1 MATLGAVRCQN
12 RRMNQTAPAVPE
24 AIQQISDRALARL
37 KLAAPDPAHWS
48 SAPGFEAAL
57 RQLAIT
63 SDFAIDTLCRQPE
76 LLQLLSQAD
85 PGPLPLPHLDPLH
98 PSDWPTQLRRYR
110 TAASTRLIWR
120 DLLGLDDVDA
130 TLAGAT
136 RLAEDCLQL
145 ALAALEQEF
154 ASRHGVV
161 RAVDGSAQQLV
172 VFGLGKLGGGE
183 LNFSSDID
191 LVYAFPQ
198 NGESDGPRPLAGEEY
213 FARLGQ
219 RLARLLDETTAEGF
233 SHRVDLRLRPFGTA
247 GRVALSF
254 AGMDQYFQREGRD
267 WERYAW
273 IKARAVAG
281 DIAAG
286 EAWLETLRPFVY
298 RRYLDFTAL
307 DGLREMKAAITA
319 EVARKDR
326 LDDIKRGPGGIRE
339 IEFLAQALQLIRGGR
354 EPALRERRLL
364 PALHALVAGGQMAAS
379 DGDDLIQAYRF
390 LRRVE
395 NRLQMLRDAQTH
407 CLPNDPLD
415 RARIAHGLGYA
426 DWEALLGALNEQ
438 RQRVGV
444 EFGALLA
451 PRQGQA
457 APDVLSNYWRVLPD
471 GGSAE
476 VLAEAGFA
484 DANGADQSL
493 REFAQSLGVKSLS
506 DSARAR
512 LDRVLPAL
520 LHAATRSPQPDAAL
534 RRVLGLLAAILRR
547 TSYLAL
553 LDEQPSAL
561 NRLVNVLARS
571 ALLSERLVAFPLLL
585 DELLDTRVAGP
596 MPEAQEMHDACA
608 TALAIDDPE
617 AALRALNEVR
627 LALSFR
633 MALAFHDGRQR
644 AVDCTHQL
652 ALLADAVVVTV
663 LQMAQADMR
672 QAHGEIPGA
681 RFAIIGYGSLGGV
694 ELGFGSDLDLVFLYD
709 SPAGVEDS
717 NGPRPL
723 DSGRWFA
730 RLAQK
735 VMALLGAVTAAGR
748 LYDIDVRLR
757 PDGGKGALVSSL
769 ASYTEYQRERAWTWE
784 HQALVRARGVA
795 GDASLLAD
803 FSQVRNTTLSRPRD
817 HDTLFGDVLKMRTRM
832 RAELDRS
839 DAGRLDLKQGPGGLV
854 DLEFVLQTGVL
865 SQAQHNPALCEPR
878 ETPYLIAA
886 LAAAGWL
893 DGETAMALHAAHAT
907 LLDVGL
913 TCTLDR
919 RPRIAVPTPE
929 IEAACAAITAA
940 AVAQGLPFPASKG
953 QELAT

>member
-1 MATLGAVRCQN
+1 
-12 RRMNQTAPAVPE
+12 MNPSVPE
-24 AIQQISDRALARL
+24 FPESLQPVIERALARL
-37 KLAAPDPAHWS
+37 KLAAADPAQWPP
-48 SAPGFEAAL
+48 SARLEAGL
-57 RQLAIT
+57 RQLAVA

-76 LLQLLSQAD
+76 LLTLLDQAD
-85 PGPLPLPHLDPLH
+85 PPPLPLPVLDPLQ
-98 PSDWPTQLRRYR
+98 PSAWAGQLRRYR
-110 TAASTRLIWR
+110 AAASTRLVWR
-120 DLLGLDDVDA
+120 DLHWLDDVDA

-136 RLAEDCLQL
+136 TLAEDCLQL

-161 RAVDGSAQQLV
+161 RAADGSVQRLV

-191 LVYAFPQ
+191 LVYAYPHA
-198 NGESDGPRPLAGEEY
+198 GESDGARPLAAEEY

-219 RLARLLDETTAEGF
+219 QLARLLDETTADGF
-233 SHRVDLRLRPFGTA
+233 CHRVDLRLRPFGSA
-247 GRVALSF
+247 GRLALSF
-254 AGMDQYFQREGRD
+254 AAMDQYFQREGRD

-286 EAWLETLRPFVY
+286 QAWLETLRPFVY

-364 PALHALVAGGQMAAS
+364 PALRALVEAGQMAQD
-379 DGDDLIQAYRF
+379 DGDDLIAAYRF
-390 LRRVE
+390 LRRLE

-407 CLPNDPLD
+407 LLPGDPLE
-415 RARIAHGLGYA
+415 RERIALTMGYA
-426 DWEALLGALNEQ
+426 SSDALLAALEQQ
-438 RQRVGV
+438 RQRVSR
-444 EFGALLA
+444 EFDALLA
-451 PRQGQA
+451 PRRGQA
-457 APDVLSNYWRVLPD
+457 APDVLSSYWRVLPG

-484 DANGADQSL
+484 DAGGADQSL

-506 DSARAR
+506 DVARAR

-520 LHAATRSPQPDAAL
+520 LHAAACSPQPDAAL
-534 RRVLGLLAAILRR
+534 RRVLGLLQAILRR

-561 NRLVNVLARS
+561 TRLVNVLARS
-571 ALLSERLVAFPLLL
+571 ALLSERLVGFPLLL
-585 DELLDTRVAGP
+585 DELLDTRVGGP
-596 MPEAQEMHDACA
+596 LPEVADMQEGCA
-608 TALAIDDPE
+608 TALDIDDPE
-617 AALRALNEVR
+617 AALRLLNEVR

-633 MALAFHDGRQR
+633 MALAFHDGRQG
-644 AVDCTHQL
+644 AVECTRQL
-652 ALLADAVVVTV
+652 AQLADAVVVTV
-663 LQMAQADMR
+663 LEMAARDMR
-672 QAHGEIPGA
+672 SAHGEVPGG
-681 RFAIIGYGSLGGV
+681 RFAIIGYGSLGGL

-709 SPAGVEDS
+709 HPAGAGESD
-717 NGPRPL
+717 GPRPL
-723 DSGRWFA
+723 ESSRWFA

-735 VMALLGAVTAAGR
+735 VMALLAAVTAAGR

-769 ASYTEYQRERAWTWE
+769 ASYAEYQRERAWTWE
-784 HQALVRARGVA
+784 HQALVRARAIA
-795 GDASLLAD
+795 GEPSLLAD
-803 FSQVRNTTLSRPRD
+803 FEQVRTATLCRPREAAS
-817 HDTLFGDVLKMRTRM
+817 LFDDVLKMRARM

-839 DAGRLDLKQGPGGLV
+839 DAARLDLKQGAGGLV
-854 DLEFVLQTGVL
+854 DLEFVLQAGVL
-865 SQAQHNPALCEPR
+865 AGAAGDVALCVPR
-878 ETPYLIAA
+878 ETPALIDA
-886 LAAAGWL
+886 LQATAWL
-893 DGETAMALHAAHAT
+893 PADTAHALHAAHAT
-907 LLDVGL
+907 LLDAGL
-913 TCTLDR
+913 QCTLDR
-919 RPRIAVPTPE
+919 RPRITTPTEE
-929 IEAACAAITAA
+929 IEAACAVISAA
-940 AVAQGLPFPASKG
+940 AVAQGLPFEPGA
-953 QELAT
+953 

>member
-1 MATLGAVRCQN
+1 MT
-12 RRMNQTAPAVPE
+12 TPAPVLPAPLAPLAE
-24 AIQQISDRALARL
+24 RAIARL
-37 KLAAPDPAHWS
+37 KLAVPDPAQWP
-48 SAPGFEAAL
+48 SAAGFEANL
-57 RQLAIT
+57 RRLAIA

-76 LLQLLSQAD
+76 LLARLAS
-85 PGPLPLPHLDPLH
+85 GEPLPMPQLDPLQA
-98 PSDWPTQLRRYR
+98 SAWPVQLRRYR
-110 TAASTRLIWR
+110 AAASTRLVWR

-130 TLAGAT
+130 TLRGAT
-136 RLAEDCLQL
+136 QLAEDCLQL

-154 ASRHGVV
+154 AQRHGVV
-161 RAVDGSAQQLV
+161 RAEDGSVQRLV

-191 LVYAFPQ
+191 LVYAYPQ
-198 NGESDGPRPLAGEEY
+198 AGESDGARPLAAEEY

-219 RLARLLDETTAEGF
+219 RLARLLDETTADGF
-233 SHRVDLRLRPFGTA
+233 CHRVDLRLRPFGSA

-254 AGMDQYFQREGRD
+254 AGMDLYFQREGRD

-298 RRYLDFTAL
+298 RRYLDYTAL

-319 EVARKDR
+319 EVARSDR
-326 LDDIKRGPGGIRE
+326 FDDIKRGPGGIRE

-364 PALHALVAGGQMAAS
+364 PALRALVEAGQMDAADGDALVA
-379 DGDDLIQAYRF
+379 AYRF
-390 LRRVE
+390 LRRLE

-407 CLPNDPLD
+407 RLPADALD
-415 RARIAHGLGYA
+415 RERIAHGLAYP
-426 DWEALLGALNEQ
+426 DWETLLRALDEQ
-438 RQRVGV
+438 RQRVGT
-444 EFGALLA
+444 EFAALLA
-451 PRQGQA
+451 PRRGQA
-457 APDVLSNYWRVLPD
+457 APDALSSYWRVLPD
-471 GGSAE
+471 GGDAT
-476 VLAEAGFA
+476 VLAAAGFA
-484 DANGADQSL
+484 DAASADQSL

-506 DSARAR
+506 DTARAR

-534 RRVLGLLAAILRR
+534 RRVLGLLQAILRR

-561 NRLVNVLARS
+561 TRLVNVLARS

-596 MPEAQEMHDACA
+596 LPDVQDMHDACA
-608 TALAIDDPE
+608 AALAIDDPE
-617 AALRALNEVR
+617 AALRALNETR

-644 AVDCTHQL
+644 AVDCTRQL
-652 ALLADAVVVTV
+652 AQLADAVVVTV
-663 LQMAQADMR
+663 LEMVRADLAT
-672 QAHGEIPGA
+672 AHGQVPGG
-681 RFAIIGYGSLGGV
+681 RFAIIGYGSLGGL

-709 SPAGVEDS
+709 HPRDAEESD
-717 NGPRPL
+717 GPRPL
-723 DSGRWFA
+723 ESGRWFA

-735 VMALLGAVTAAGR
+735 AMALLSAVTAAGR

-769 ASYTEYQRERAWTWE
+769 ASYAEYQRERAWTWE
-784 HQALVRARGVA
+784 HQALVRARGIA

-803 FSQVRNTTLSRPRD
+803 FEQVRAATLVRPRD
-817 HDTLFGDVLKMRTRM
+817 RGTLYADVLKMRARM
-832 RAELDRS
+832 RTELDRS
-839 DAGRLDLKQGPGGLV
+839 DAARLDLKQGAGGLV

-865 SQAQHNPALCEPR
+865 GGAAQQPALCGPR
-878 ETPYLIAA
+878 ATPQLIDA
-886 LAAAGWL
+886 LAASGWL
-893 DGETAMALHAAHAT
+893 PTATAAALHEAHAG
-907 LLDVGL
+907 LLDAGL
-913 TCTLDR
+913 SCTLDR
-919 RPRIAVPTPE
+919 RPRITAPTEE
-929 IEAACAAITAA
+929 IEIARAAITAA
-940 AVAQGLPFPASKG
+940 AVAQGLPFEPG
-953 QELAT
+953 EQR

>member
-1 MATLGAVRCQN
+1 MTFPTPDLPPPVAALL
-12 RRMNQTAPAVPE
+12 
-24 AIQQISDRALARL
+24 DRAIARL
-37 KLAAPDPAHWS
+37 RLAAPDPAQWPQ
-48 SAPGFEAAL
+48 APDFEAGLRRLAL
-57 RQLAIT
+57 A

-76 LLQLLSQAD
+76 LLAQLDA
-85 PGPLPLPHLDPLH
+85 GAPLPLPVLDPLQ
-98 PSDWPTQLRRYR
+98 PSAWPVQLRRYR
-110 TAASTRLIWR
+110 AAASTRLVWR
-120 DLLGLDDVDA
+120 DVNGRDDVDA
-130 TLAGAT
+130 TLRGAT
-136 RLAEDCLQL
+136 ALAEDCLQL

-154 ASRHGVV
+154 AQRHGVV
-161 RAVDGSAQQLV
+161 RADDGSAQRLV

-191 LVYAFPQ
+191 LVYAYPQ
-198 NGESDGPRPLAGEEY
+198 AGESDGARPLAAEEY

-219 RLARLLDETTAEGF
+219 RLARLLDETTADGF
-233 SHRVDLRLRPFGTA
+233 CHRVDLRLRPFGSA

-319 EVARKDR
+319 EVARSDR
-326 LDDIKRGPGGIRE
+326 FDDIKRGPGGIRE

-364 PALHALVAGGQMAAS
+364 PALQALVESGQMDAA
-379 DGDDLIQAYRF
+379 DGAALVHAYRF
-390 LRRVE
+390 LRRLE

-407 CLPNDPLD
+407 RLPADADD
-415 RARIAHGLGYA
+415 RLRIALGLGHA
-426 DWEALLGALNEQ
+426 DWDELLAALDQQ
-438 RQRVGV
+438 RQCVGT
-444 EFGALLA
+444 EFAALLA
-451 PRQGQA
+451 PRRGQA
-457 APDVLSNYWRVLPD
+457 APDALSSYWRVLPD
-471 GGSAE
+471 GGDAA

-484 DANGADQSL
+484 DATGADQSL

-506 DSARAR
+506 DAARAR

-534 RRVLGLLAAILRR
+534 RRVLGLLQAILRR

-561 NRLVNVLARS
+561 TRLVNVLARS

-596 MPEAQEMHDACA
+596 LPEPQEMRDACA
-608 TALAIDDPE
+608 AALAIDDPE

-644 AVDCTHQL
+644 AVDCTRQL
-652 ALLADAVVVTV
+652 AQLADAVVDTV
-663 LQMAQADMR
+663 LAMARADLAA
-672 QAHGEIPGA
+672 AHGQVPGG
-681 RFAIIGYGSLGGV
+681 RFAIIGYGSLGGL

-709 SPAGVEDS
+709 HPPVAEESDGR
-717 NGPRPL
+717 RPL
-723 DSGRWFA
+723 ESSRWFA

-735 VMALLGAVTAAGR
+735 VMALLSAVTAAGR

-795 GDASLLAD
+795 GDAGLLAD
-803 FSQVRNTTLSRPRD
+803 FEQVRGSTLGRARD
-817 HDTLFGDVLKMRTRM
+817 ADTLFGDVLKMRARM

-839 DAGRLDLKQGPGGLV
+839 DAARLDLKQGAGGLV
-854 DLEFVLQTGVL
+854 DLEFLLQTGVL
-865 SQAQHNPALCEPR
+865 AGAASDPALCGPR
-878 ETPYLIAA
+878 ETPRLVDA
-886 LAAAGWL
+886 LAASGWL
-893 DGETAMALHAAHAT
+893 PPATATALHAAHAT
-907 LLDVGL
+907 LLDAGL
-913 TCTLDR
+913 SCTLDR
-919 RPRIAVPTPE
+919 RPRITVPTPE
-929 IEAACAAITAA
+929 IESACAAITAA
-940 AVAQGLPFPASKG
+940 AVAQGLPFEPGRA
-953 QELAT
+953 AD